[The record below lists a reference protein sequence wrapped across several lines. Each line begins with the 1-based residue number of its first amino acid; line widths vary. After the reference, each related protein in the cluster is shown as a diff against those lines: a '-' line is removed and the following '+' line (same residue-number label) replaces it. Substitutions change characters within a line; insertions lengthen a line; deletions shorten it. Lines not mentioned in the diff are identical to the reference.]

1 MSNVDFLGPSGSE
14 QYVTRACS
22 ITLAMAAKRC
32 YLCRKEVPDATKR
45 RRLTNPDVIA
55 YVCSMIGAC
64 PDPLAITCRACF
76 STLEKGIKAATT
88 LKSMISE
95 SRRSIG
101 LSSDVSIKA

>member
-1 MSNVDFLGPSGSE
+1 
-14 QYVTRACS
+14 
-22 ITLAMAAKRC
+22 MAAKLC

-101 LSSDVSIKA
+101 LSSGDRIPGLA